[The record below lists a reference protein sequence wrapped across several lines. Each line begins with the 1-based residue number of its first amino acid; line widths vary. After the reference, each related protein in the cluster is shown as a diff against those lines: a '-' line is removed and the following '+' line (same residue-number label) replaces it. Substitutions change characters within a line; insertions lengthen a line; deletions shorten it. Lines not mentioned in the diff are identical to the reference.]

1 MVTKRC
7 TPLQGSTQE
16 KSFLGGE
23 VMNLLFNWFDG
34 FNEEYWVSNKRKRF
48 YGEVW
53 GDAAWGEGT
62 CENPVRLSMCDGT
75 M

>member
-23 VMNLLFNWFDG
+23 VMNLLFNCFDG

-53 GDAAWGEGT
+53 GDAA
-62 CENPVRLSMCDGT
+62 
-75 M
+75 